1 MNAGLQIDALRVRRE
16 ERTVIDGL
24 QLNAAGSELLVLAGP
39 SGSGKSTLL
48 RALAGLVD
56 IDAGRITLDGERIE
70 HLAPGRRAVG
80 LLFQEAALLPHLDVL
95 DNLAFGLRAR
105 GMRCGEADAR
115 ARSVADTLGL
125 TSLLVR
131 KPQRLSGGERQ
142 RVALGR
148 ALLREPR
155 LLLLDEPLA
164 SLDAPLRAR
173 LRAEIVELHRRLGAV
188 TLYVTHDQAE
198 ALALADRIAVLRDGA
213 LQQIGT
219 PDEIYARPANTFV
232 AGFFGEPAMNWLDAE
247 VRADGM
253 QQALY
258 WRGHRIAATDQSAG
272 ALQLGVRPEHV
283 GVAGSRWASSPQ
295 PVQTLMATVRALE
308 RAGDRQFLRLDCEGT
323 ALTARIEPDW
333 TPRIGESV
341 ALWFDPRHLHVFDRD
356 SGVRM
361 EV

>member
-1 MNAGLQIDALRVRRE
+1 MSHGLQIEGLRVRHGGRL
-16 ERTVIDGL
+16 VIDRLGL
-24 QLNAAGSELLVLAGP
+24 DATHGELLVLAGP

-48 RALAGLVD
+48 RALAGLIE
-56 IDAGRITLDGERIE
+56 IDGGRILLDGVRIE
-70 HLAPGRRAVG
+70 QLAPGRRAVG

-105 GMRCGEADAR
+105 GMRRGEALAR
-115 ARSVADTLGL
+115 ARKVADTLGL
-125 TSLLVR
+125 TLLLAR
-131 KPQRLSGGERQ
+131 KPQQLSGGERQ

-155 LLLLDEPLA
+155 LLLLDEPLS

-198 ALALADRIAVLRDGA
+198 ALALADRIAVLRDGT

-247 VRADGM
+247 VGADGL

-258 WRGHRIAATDQSAG
+258 WRGHRIAATDQPAG
-272 ALQLGVRPEHV
+272 ALRLGVRPEHV

-295 PVQTLMATVRALE
+295 PAQTLMAAVRALE
-308 RAGDRQFLRLDCEGT
+308 RAGDRQFLRLDCDGT
-323 ALTARIEPDW
+323 SLVARIEPDW
-333 TPRIGESV
+333 APRIGDAL
-341 ALWFDPRHLHVFDRD
+341 ALWFDPRHLHGFDRD
-356 SGVRM
+356 SGLRIDG
-361 EV
+361 